1 MGAGIAKDRAYA
13 RMFGTVAPRGLPA
26 TSYLFFF
33 SRDVV
38 TMGASFNIPEPLA
51 EEMAKH
57 GVPKSTAD
65 VAAQLFCPV
74 AMQFITTP
82 MHLLGLDCYNRP
94 AQTFQER
101 IDLVAANYRK
111 TVAARIARIL
121 PAFGFGGIGNKRC
134 VFVFWGGCWL
144 VVSCP
149 MRTGLHAA
157 LSPPPNTHTPHT
169 PPTDNKRQQPPNTG
183 SATRATRTSGAPTT
197 SASRSPWWCSGGTG
211 TPSRPHPSSP
221 RASRGKGGPP
231 CCPPR
236 RCRWASPRWWC
247 QGWCRARPRQRGS
260 WAPGCEGDV
269 WVDGSVR
276 LALRRSWMAFWGMFG
291 LDVGRLAAAMGRLC
305 VCSAPLLSSIR
316 APLCE

>member
-51 EEMAKH
+51 EEMAKY

-134 VFVFWGGCWL
+134 VLVFGGCLL
-144 VVSCP
+144 VGRVLV
-149 MRTGLHAA
+149 RA
-157 LSPPPNTHTPHT
+157 LDCTPPSHPVPTLTHTPHT
-169 PPTDNKRQQPPNTG
+169 ANTANKHRFRNEGHAYIRRAHDQRFKEPVVVLGRDRHAEPPPSLLPAGFPGQRGPSLLPAAPMPVGIPPLVVPG
-183 SATRATRTSGAPTT
+183 LVPGAAPTT
-197 SASRSPWWCSGGTG
+197 
-211 TPSRPHPSSP
+211 
-221 RASRGKGGPP
+221 
-231 CCPPR
+231 
-236 RCRWASPRWWC
+236 
-247 QGWCRARPRQRGS
+247 
-260 WAPGCEGDV
+260 
-269 WVDGSVR
+269 R
-276 LALRRSWMAFWGMFG
+276 LLGAG
-291 LDVGRLAAAMGRLC
+291 L
-305 VCSAPLLSSIR
+305 
-316 APLCE
+316 